1 MSHYAP
7 FASLKSRST
16 SAGDSI
22 RWLCTRLE
30 FWWEVSLEHVLTIE
44 NPWAFFHPNL
54 HLPKRYLTRSRK
66 ETNLRGQ
73 SRKEWANSSSNP
85 QDLKKKDAGWRY
97 KSPSGRPRCFGLQET
112 PLGCQVCRNASSDTP
127 TKVHNLKPVQQ
138 GRFHIFTKSSGGLP
152 SSQIHFMKEHQSV
165 GEVPM
170 RLSLLVSA
178 KAIISSGFLAFPEP
192 GRNLQYLPSFHFK
205 KNGIIDFI
213 RTHSETW
220 IQMVTC
226 WFYMLIWECNC
237 LKGSQKKKKTLSTSE
252 AAVSSPV
259 QP

>member
-22 RWLCTRLE
+22 QWLCQCTRLE

-73 SRKEWANSSSNP
+73 SLQEWANSSSNP

-97 KSPSGRPRCFGLQET
+97 KSPSGRPRFFGLQEHHWAAKFVEMHPLT
-112 PLGCQVCRNASSDTP
+112 P
-127 TKVHNLKPVQQ
+127 QQ
-138 GRFHIFTKSSGGLP
+138 KYIIWNP
-152 SSQIHFMKEHQSV
+152 SSRADSTSSQRAAVASHPVRFISWRSTNQ
-165 GEVPM
+165 GEKYPQQHEL
-170 RLSLLVSA
+170 RLSLLVFS
-178 KAIISSGFLAFPEP
+178 KSYI
-192 GRNLQYLPSFHFK
+192 
-205 KNGIIDFI
+205 
-213 RTHSETW
+213 
-220 IQMVTC
+220 
-226 WFYMLIWECNC
+226 
-237 LKGSQKKKKTLSTSE
+237 
-252 AAVSSPV
+252 
-259 QP
+259 